1 MKNKLQYPYAHNDV
15 FDLVSASTAEKSLK
29 YSCIG
34 CGNPM
39 HLKADGSKKRKKHF
53 AHAINVSNCAGE
65 TVLHE
70 TAKLLI
76 KESLSAAISNG
87 LEYSFY
93 WQCNVCSDKHFGNLA
108 KLKPEILLEKE
119 IYGKRPD
126 ILLVTPKKPIIA
138 IEVVVSHFPEEDA
151 LNTYLTNKLHV
162 IIFHPSWDSIHELTK
177 GLPEIEFPNA
187 PCSTPK
193 CPNCKIPLSKYDIGI
208 IHQGYKC
215 DRCSAD
221 MKLLVA
227 TESCCDQWFIL
238 EGPSFTSFAKKH
250 GIKLHPTVGHICPS
264 CNLRQY
270 LYLRFDKSCNESYV
284 AEYSRCHRCDWIGFI
299 EDYFIPSH

>member
-1 MKNKLQYPYAHNDV
+1 MKNNLQYPYAHNDV
-15 FDLVSASTAEKSLK
+15 FDLISASIAEKSLK

-76 KESLSAAISNG
+76 KQSLSAAISNG
-87 LEYSFY
+87 LEYSFF
-93 WQCNVCSDKHFGNLA
+93 WRCTVCCYEHFGNLA

-126 ILLVTPKKPIIA
+126 ILLVTPDKPIMA

-151 LNTYLTNKLHV
+151 LNTYLINKLNV
-162 IIFHPSWDSIHELTK
+162 IIFRPSWDSIHELPK
-177 GLPEIEFPNA
+177 GLQEIEFPNA
-187 PCSTPK
+187 PCRTPK
-193 CPNCKIPLSKYDIGI
+193 CPKCKKPLSQYDIGI
-208 IHQGYKC
+208 LMGYKC
-215 DRCSAD
+215 YHCSAD
-221 MKLLVA
+221 MKLLVT
-227 TESCCDQWFIL
+227 TESCCDQWGLL
-238 EGPSFTSFAKKH
+238 EGPSFVSFANKH
-250 GIKLHPTVGHICPS
+250 GVKMNRSAEHVCLRCNYRQGSYFNDKYFWLNDHPEISVS
-264 CNLRQY
+264 LLADY
-270 LYLRFDKSCNESYV
+270 SYCGKCGWEEV
-284 AEYSRCHRCDWIGFI
+284 VK
-299 EDYFIPSH
+299 